1 MSTLKDKFE
10 NFEPKPD
17 DSLWQSITETLQRR
31 AIRRRR
37 VVISSAVAVVA
48 VAAVVVAFF
57 NKTDNKVA
65 TTDNSAVVISKNEIN
80 VNVHES
86 IAKMSNTDNN
96 DVAPVEAMPNEVKTS
111 TQNEPQTQISEVN
124 KAADATND
132 KIDNNSF
139 AAAVS
144 EPSPKNVAN
153 PIVAESHPTDAK
165 VSAKPDAVK
174 ANERKTKIAI
184 ADDSVSSYNNAN
196 KPVKA
201 ASSELYLWV
210 PNAFAPDD
218 PNDEVRKFTV
228 KPTNVSAIIS
238 YEIYIYSRGG
248 KLVFHSR
255 DINEPWD
262 GTFKGHAQPMGTYV
276 YIIQMNVSQKGVQ
289 HQKGT
294 VTLIR

>member
-1 MSTLKDKFE
+1 MSTLKDKFD

-48 VAAVVVAFF
+48 VAALVVAFF
-57 NKTDNKVA
+57 NKADNKVA

-80 VNVHES
+80 VNGHES
-86 IAKMSNTDNN
+86 IAM
-96 DVAPVEAMPNEVKTS
+96 
-111 TQNEPQTQISEVN
+111 PQTQISEVN

-144 EPSPKNVAN
+144 EPSSKNVAN
-153 PIVAESHPTDAK
+153 PIVVESHPTDAK

-184 ADDSVSSYNNAN
+184 ADDSVSGYNDAN

-218 PNDEVRKFTV
+218 PNDEVRKFIV

>member
-1 MSTLKDKFE
+1 M
-10 NFEPKPD
+10 
-17 DSLWQSITETLQRR
+17 
-31 AIRRRR
+31 
-37 VVISSAVAVVA
+37 
-48 VAAVVVAFF
+48 
-57 NKTDNKVA
+57 
-65 TTDNSAVVISKNEIN
+65 
-80 VNVHES
+80 
-86 IAKMSNTDNN
+86 
-96 DVAPVEAMPNEVKTS
+96 
-111 TQNEPQTQISEVN
+111 
-124 KAADATND
+124 
-132 KIDNNSF
+132 
-139 AAAVS
+139 
-144 EPSPKNVAN
+144 AN
-153 PIVAESHPTDAK
+153 PIVVESHPTDAK

-174 ANERKTKIAI
+174 ANERKTKISI
-184 ADDSVSSYNNAN
+184 ADDSVSGYNDAN

-218 PNDEVRKFTV
+218 PNDEVRKFIV